1 MRFRL
6 SGQDVDLTSEAV
18 LGALR
23 DVAPEPIRS
32 HAVLVN
38 HQLYPAKQAVAVAT
52 GLDRLDF
59 TTANARRV
67 LQRLGFELVRV
78 DKEGDS

>member
-6 SGQDVDLTSEAV
+6 GGQDVDVTPEAV

-23 DVAPEPIRS
+23 DVPPETIRS
-32 HAVLVN
+32 HAVRIDGR
-38 HQLYPAKQAVAVAT
+38 LYPAKQAVAAAT

-59 TTANARRV
+59 TTVNARRV
-67 LQRLGFELVRV
+67 LQRLGFEVLRV
-78 DKEGDS
+78 GKEGDA